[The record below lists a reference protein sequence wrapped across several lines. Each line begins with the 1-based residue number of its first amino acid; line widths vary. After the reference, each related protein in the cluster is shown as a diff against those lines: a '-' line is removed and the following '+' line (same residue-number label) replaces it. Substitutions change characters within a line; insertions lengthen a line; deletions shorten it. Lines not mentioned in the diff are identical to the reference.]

1 MMDAVRFP
9 PQTYY
14 FGWFSEH
21 HQDVDPSTSAYEG
34 QLVGTNDVVNDEI
47 STGQDMIVKLHS
59 NGETDLFMM
68 YQKTEGITE
77 DIDIDHEMSFNN
89 HVVIV
94 EQSGDSQDSWVKAS
108 LAPGDVY
115 SKKNWNGGTLVLQ
128 VCSITPGTPDVA
140 KVITFVDGKTTASC
154 FSTEGKCVDTSL
166 RFVVNSKLKGGC
178 SWVRNNPGKR
188 CNKSDVSSMCPQTC
202 GTCGFENCIDGGK
215 PFQHNKRNRWTPSC
229 AWIRRRPDRI
239 QKKFCGKRG
248 VSQICR
254 QTCGH
259 CSLITRNHPNI
270 FSDNNHFS
278 SRVEHNSI

>member
-1 MMDAVRFP
+1 MDAVRFP

-94 EQSGDSQDSWVKAS
+94 EQSGDSQDSWV
-108 LAPGDVY
+108 
-115 SKKNWNGGTLVLQ
+115 
-128 VCSITPGTPDVA
+128 CSITPGTPDVA

-188 CNKSDVSSMCPQTC
+188 CNKSDMAVSPSSTTK
-202 GTCGFENCIDGGK
+202 GIDGLPPVLG
-215 PFQHNKRNRWTPSC
+215 
-229 AWIRRRPDRI
+229 
-239 QKKFCGKRG
+239 
-248 VSQICR
+248 
-254 QTCGH
+254 
-259 CSLITRNHPNI
+259 
-270 FSDNNHFS
+270 
-278 SRVEHNSI
+278 